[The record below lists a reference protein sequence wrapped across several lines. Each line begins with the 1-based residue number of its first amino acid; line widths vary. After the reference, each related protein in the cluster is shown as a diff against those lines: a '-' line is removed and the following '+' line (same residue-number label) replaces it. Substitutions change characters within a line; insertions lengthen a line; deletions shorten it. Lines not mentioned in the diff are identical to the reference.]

1 MNFSRTVQ
9 LLKRNE
15 RRRTRRANE
24 SLDETFERRN
34 SERRRRTQLH
44 MESIAVEMQNRSV
57 DVEEHDIRM
66 YTFMLTNPKVIF
78 F

>member
-1 MNFSRTVQ
+1 MKDGELEEQMR
-9 LLKRNE
+9 
-15 RRRTRRANE
+15 
-24 SLDETFERRN
+24 DETFE
-34 SERRRRTQLH
+34 RRRTQLH

-57 DVEEHDIRM
+57 EYDIRM